1 MKTFK
6 LDIHRHFYYDYEV
19 KANNKEEAESK
30 ALAASL
36 LQVETNDIK
45 LLESGCYDQEA
56 FDCKEV
62 TK

>member
-19 KANNKEEAESK
+19 KANNEKEAESK

-36 LQVETNDIK
+36 LQVETNDVK

-56 FDCKEV
+56 FECTEV
-62 TK
+62 TQ